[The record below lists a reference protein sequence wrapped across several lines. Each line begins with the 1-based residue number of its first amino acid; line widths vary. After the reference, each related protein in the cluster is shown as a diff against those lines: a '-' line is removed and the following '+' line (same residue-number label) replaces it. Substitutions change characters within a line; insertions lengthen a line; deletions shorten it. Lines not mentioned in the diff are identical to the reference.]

1 MALLNIRYATFFNRD
16 RDAINTA
23 FFEEPC
29 FKMNAVHGNMD
40 DAIMIFSDSLQVKNS
55 AQKYIPF
62 HNSRS
67 FWENCGEDNVKPPA
81 GASRMDPVLRLY
93 HGCRV
98 MLPTNENVQ
107 DGKANGSQ
115 AIFQKVVLKPEVVP
129 RKVFI
134 APNVSVNS
142 IFARE
147 VAHVVLKHCNNR
159 VQPSIFILESKRFS
173 FKARILKPK
182 VLRVKGS
189 DREAITMRANQV
201 PLLINNATTGHKLQ
215 GSGVDALFVH
225 SWHYATNWVYVIL
238 SRVKTMK
245 GLYLRMK
252 LSGDLKKYRVPGAL
266 TRMLQHFG
274 DRAPTYWSSND
285 YDRMFNTI

>member
-1 MALLNIRYATFFNRD
+1 MGWPPGALTR
-16 RDAINTA
+16 
-23 FFEEPC
+23 
-29 FKMNAVHGNMD
+29 
-40 DAIMIFSDSLQVKNS
+40 
-55 AQKYIPF
+55 
-62 HNSRS
+62 
-67 FWENCGEDNVKPPA
+67 
-81 GASRMDPVLRLY
+81 
-93 HGCRV
+93 
-98 MLPTNENVQ
+98 NENVQ

-129 RKVFI
+129 RQVFI

-173 FKARILKPK
+173 FKARILKP
-182 VLRVKGS
+182 
-189 DREAITMRANQV
+189 
-201 PLLINNATTGHKLQ
+201 
-215 GSGVDALFVH
+215 GVDALFVH

-252 LSGDLKKYRVPGAL
+252 LSGDLKKYRLPGAL
-266 TRMLQHFG
+266 TRMLQHFR
-274 DRAPTYWSSND
+274 DRAPTYWSVTMIMTVCLIQFERSIARESMND
-285 YDRMFNTI
+285 RQHWHGVVDC